1 MSLDRDPH
9 RSPQTLLEV
18 RNLHTWFRADGETVR
33 AVDGV
38 SFHID
43 AGETFCLVGESGSG
57 KSVSALSV
65 IGLLP
70 ADLTER
76 CDGEILFRLDPQA
89 GAAPRDLLRLPEEEL
104 MQVRGGH
111 IAMIFQEPMTS
122 LNPVFTVGDQIVEA
136 IRLARPGVGY
146 EEAQRQAIEALA
158 EVRIEHPE
166 LRVDEYPHRL
176 SGGQRQRVMIAM
188 AIACRPELL
197 IADEPTTALDVTVQA
212 EILDLMQ
219 ELKRRRGMSLF
230 FITHDFGVVAQIAD
244 RVAVMREGRIVE
256 TGSLEDVLER
266 PAHEYTRQLLAAVPE
281 NLART
286 SRRHSA
292 GSAKAPGIAG
302 VPPASGPQAH
312 NVRGGPVAHDGSCGR
327 DARDPGKTT
336 RPQENRAFQG
346 MTASL
351 PGLVRLEGL
360 EVHFPIRQGVLKR
373 TVGHVRAV
381 DGVDLRIERGQILA
395 LVGES
400 GCGKTT
406 LGRAVLRLVEPTAG
420 QVHFDGR
427 ELTGLG
433 RRDMRPMRRRLQFVF
448 QDPAS
453 SLNPRLT
460 VATALTEPMAA
471 HGIGDNLEERL
482 ETAARTLDEVQLA
495 REHLWRYPHELS
507 GGQRQRIGIAR
518 ALCLRPD
525 FVVCDE
531 VTSALDV
538 SVQAE
543 VLQLLLDLRR
553 ERALTLLF
561 ITHDIG
567 VVEYLSDTTAVMH
580 EGRSRAGS
588 DTALQRAGAP
598 LHPPERRCR
607 VCRRRRTGGC
617 DCHLLPVHDC
627 GRRRGCDS
635 KNRTPTPAGSSAA
648 DTAADALATNQD
660 PRPARRAAVW
670 IAGGRE
676 VPGDGDRV
684 AGGQAISYLFTIADA
699 DADAIRRT
707 AEPTSTIWTG
717 TWWCASRT
725 NSSSTCS
732 RPPAGSSTRRRGT

>member
-1 MSLDRDPH
+1 MSPDAT
-9 RSPQTLLEV
+9 RSPQTLLHV
-18 RNLHTWFRADGETVR
+18 RNLRTWFRTDGETVR
-33 AVDGV
+33 AVDGA
-38 SFHID
+38 SFHVD

-76 CDGEILFRLDPQA
+76 CDGEILFRLAPRTD
-89 GAAPRDLLRLPEEEL
+89 AAPRDLLRLPEEER
-104 MQVRGGH
+104 MRVRGGH

-122 LNPVFTVGDQIVEA
+122 LNPVFPVGDQIVEA

-146 EEAQRQAIEALA
+146 DEARRLAIEALA

-212 EILDLMQ
+212 GILDLMQ

-256 TGSLEDVLER
+256 TGTLDDVLRR

-286 SRRHSA
+286 SRQHGAAQTELPEASPTPAERETPRDIYPIGNTGVPGSA
-292 GSAKAPGIAG
+292 GVS
-302 VPPASGPQAH
+302 PASTMADLRSAAGEAPAI
-312 NVRGGPVAHDGSCGR
+312 
-327 DARDPGKTT
+327 PGTT
-336 RPQENRAFQG
+336 VSEA
-346 MTASL
+346 
-351 PGLVRLEGL
+351 LVRLEGL
-360 EVHFPIRQGVLKR
+360 QVHFPIRQGVLKR

-381 DGVDLRIERGQILA
+381 DGVDLRIRRGQILA

-460 VATALTEPMAA
+460 VATALTEPMAT
-471 HGIGDNLEERL
+471 HGIGENREDRL
-482 ETAARTLDEVQLA
+482 ETAARTLVEVQLA

-580 EGRSRAGS
+580 EGKIVELGP
-588 DTALQRAGAP
+588 TA
-598 LHPPERRCR
+598 R
-607 VCRRRRTGGC
+607 VCTAPGHPYTRR
-617 DCHLLPVHDC
+617 LI
-627 GRRRGCDS
+627 
-635 KNRTPTPAGSSAA
+635 
-648 DTAADALATNQD
+648 
-660 PRPARRAAVW
+660 AAVPRLPQGTNGGHANA
-670 IAGGRE
+670 IALR
-676 VPGDGDRV
+676 
-684 AGGQAISYLFTIADA
+684 
-699 DADAIRRT
+699 
-707 AEPTSTIWTG
+707 
-717 TWWCASRT
+717 
-725 NSSSTCS
+725 
-732 RPPAGSSTRRRGT
+732 